1 MSVSTQAAPAQVRF
15 GRFPVAFALLGLAIV
30 IAAAVAVV
38 AMYGTKTA
46 STVTGTAA
54 VVQAGQS
61 VTNVPFYDHGWSKIN
76 EPGQSVTNVPFYD
89 HGWSIAGTSVDPKP
103 YLGPYYYNEN
113 GAYAPFDTKPAVV
126 GYPLFGSQY
135 FPASTS
141 SVGTGYPPFGATYGG
156 SRIDAVDHGARDAA
170 AAAAA
175 QSRIDAVDKG
185 ARDEKASE
193 PEYVAPRPRNQ

>member
-1 MSVSTQAAPAQVRF
+1 MSASTQAAPAQVRF
-15 GRFPVAFALLGLAIV
+15 GRFPVALALIGLAIV

-89 HGWSIAGTSVDPKP
+89 HGWSIAGTS
-103 YLGPYYYNEN
+103 
-113 GAYAPFDTKPAVV
+113 KPAVV
-126 GYPLFGSQY
+126 GYQLFGSQY
-135 FPASTS
+135 FPAKVDST
-141 SVGTGYPPFGATYGG
+141 GTGYPPFGATYGT

>member
-1 MSVSTQAAPAQVRF
+1 MSASTQAAPAQLRF
-15 GRFPVAFALLGLAIV
+15 GRFPTVLALLALGLV
-30 IAAAVAVV
+30 IAAAVALV

-46 STVTGTAA
+46 STATGTATEY
-54 VVQAGQS
+54 GQS

-89 HGWSIAGTSVDPKP
+89 HGWSIAGTS
-103 YLGPYYYNEN
+103 
-113 GAYAPFDTKPAVV
+113 KPAVV
-126 GYPLFGSQY
+126 GYQLFGAQY
-135 FPASTS
+135 FPAKVDST
-141 SVGTGYPPFGATYGG
+141 GTGYPPFGATYGG
-156 SRIDAVDHGARDAA
+156 SRIDAIDHAARDAA

-185 ARDEKASE
+185 ARDERASE

>member
-1 MSVSTQAAPAQVRF
+1 MSASTQAAPAQVRF
-15 GRFPVAFALLGLAIV
+15 GRFPVALALLGLAIV
-30 IAAAVAVV
+30 IAAVVAVV

-61 VTNVPFYDHGWSKIN
+61 VTNVPFYYHGWSKIN

-89 HGWSIAGTSVDPKP
+89 HGWSIAGTSVD
-103 YLGPYYYNEN
+103 
-113 GAYAPFDTKPAVV
+113 TKPAVV
-126 GYPLFGSQY
+126 GYPVFGSQY

-141 SVGTGYPPFGATYGG
+141 SVGTGYPPFGATYGT

>member
-1 MSVSTQAAPAQVRF
+1 
-15 GRFPVAFALLGLAIV
+15 
-30 IAAAVAVV
+30 
-38 AMYGTKTA
+38 
-46 STVTGTAA
+46 
-54 VVQAGQS
+54 
-61 VTNVPFYDHGWSKIN
+61 VPFYDHGWSKIN

-135 FPASTS
+135 FPAATS
-141 SVGTGYPPFGATYGG
+141 SVAPGYPPFGATYGG